1 MNKDGIEGGI
11 RSTIG
16 QGEKMLGQT
25 TGDKGSQ
32 AQGAYDDMM
41 GKAQSALGGAKDAVS
56 KGVDAVS
63 ALDYSGLRDEI
74 AKLTR
79 TVSDLAQ
86 KQASA
91 GRDQIIG
98 AMGPAGESLSQ
109 SADEVES
116 RIKRN
121 PWGAVAI
128 AALVGLLIG
137 KMS

>member
-1 MNKDGIEGGI
+1 MNKDSFEGGI

-16 QGEKMLGQT
+16 QGEKMFGQA
-25 TGDKGSQ
+25 TGDKGSH
-32 AQGAYDDMM
+32 AQGAFDDMK
-41 GKAQSALGGAKDAVS
+41 GTAQSALGSAKDAVS
-56 KGVDAVS
+56 QGVDAVS
-63 ALDYSGLRDEI
+63 ALDYSGLRNEI

-86 KQASA
+86 RQASA
-91 GRDQIIG
+91 GRDQIVS
-98 AMGPAGESLSQ
+98 AMGPAGDSLSQ

>member
-1 MNKDGIEGGI
+1 MILNPQELKKLSRLTLEHYNQCAEEFREGT
-11 RSTIG
+11 RYH
-16 QGEKMLGQT
+16 
-25 TGDKGSQ
+25 DVSQ
-32 AQGAYDDMM
+32 NVE
-41 GKAQSALGGAKDAVS
+41 ALLQHK
-56 KGVDAVS
+56 AVS
-63 ALDYSGLRDEI
+63 AVNYSGLRDEI

-86 KQASA
+86 RQASA
-91 GRDQIIG
+91 GRDQVFS

-137 KMS
+137 RMS

>member
-1 MNKDGIEGGI
+1 MNKDGFEGGI
-11 RSTIG
+11 RSAIG
-16 QGEKMLGQT
+16 QGEKKLGQA

-32 AQGAYDDMM
+32 AQGASDDMM
-41 GKAQSALGGAKDAVS
+41 GKAQSALGGAKDAFS
-56 KGVDAVS
+56 KGIDAVS
-63 ALDYSGLRDEI
+63 ALDYSGLRDEVG
-74 AKLTR
+74 KLTR
-79 TVSDLAQ
+79 TVCDLAQ
-86 KQASA
+86 RQASA
-91 GRDQIIG
+91 GRDQVFS

-121 PWGAVAI
+121 PWSAVAI